1 MGFAPVAFWFAG
13 ALLGNFGIIVGGTAA
28 GLFDVVTAQGIVK
41 SLGMGLMMGFGV
53 AVVLKD
59 ILPQT
64 APALKSFMTSPA
76 RPHATATMPA
86 IKNSLT

>member
-1 MGFAPVAFWFAG
+1 MPETMVATTLACAATKLLSGPKAVRTIGGDERDHDGGGDQG
-13 ALLGNFGIIVGGTAA
+13 AHDAA
-28 GLFDVVTAQGIVK
+28 DGLADPLCSRVVP
-41 SLGMGLMMGFGV
+41 S
-53 AVVLKD
+53 
-59 ILPQT
+59 T